1 MAYNPAGAYGEHD
14 DTQVGKFL
22 VFIIDSLTYA
32 IDIKYV
38 KEILGVQTITEIPEA
53 PDYIKGVINLRGKI
67 IPVMDLRLRLGKEP
81 IDYNDRTCVIVM
93 NCCGIDIS
101 LIVDT
106 VSEIAYIPKENI
118 SEPPSIARSRADSFV
133 EGIGKLDNR
142 VILIINSDKLLKEN
156 TLTEL
161 TKII

>member
-1 MAYNPAGAYGEHD
+1 MAYNPAGAYVEHE
-14 DTQVGKFL
+14 DTQIGKFL

-67 IPVMDLRLRLGKEP
+67 MPVMDLRLRLGKEP
-81 IDYNDRTCVIVM
+81 IDYNDRTCVVVM
-93 NCCGIDIS
+93 NCCGIDIA

-106 VSEIAYIPKENI
+106 VTEIAYIPNENI
-118 SEPPSIARSRADSFV
+118 SDPPSITRTRADTFG
-133 EGIGKLDNR
+133 EAIGKLDNR
-142 VILIINSDKLLKEN
+142 VILIINTDNLLKED

-161 TKII
+161 AELL